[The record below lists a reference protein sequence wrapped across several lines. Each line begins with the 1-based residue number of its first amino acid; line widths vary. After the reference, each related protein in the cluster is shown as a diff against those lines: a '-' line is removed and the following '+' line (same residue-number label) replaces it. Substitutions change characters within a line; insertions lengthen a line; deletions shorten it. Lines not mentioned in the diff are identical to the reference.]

1 MFYGDFCMEK
11 KKTVIIGIDGVPY
24 RLMEALSDKGIM
36 PNFKELR
43 NEGTFCKMQSSIPEL
58 SSVSWSS
65 IITGVNPG
73 IHGIFGFTDFIEGTY
88 SLHFPN
94 FRNLKTKAFWQRDSK
109 KYIII
114 NVPSTYPAKEI
125 NGFLV
130 SGFVALDLEKAVYP
144 SKFIEPLK
152 KLGYKIDVDAQKGHK
167 SKPLFLK
174 DLFETHENR
183 IKTYRY
189 FWDKA
194 GIAWDVFMIVFTGS
208 DRLGHFLWDAYEDSN
223 HEYHSEFLRYFEII
237 DDEIGNINNQLREED
252 ALIMLSD
259 HGMESVKTNVNINR
273 YLAEE
278 GFCSLDNDPKKNY
291 NNIKEGTKAFALD
304 PARIYLNKEGR
315 FPRGHI
321 KKNQEARLKDE
332 LIDLF
337 SQLKMNGSPVIKR
350 IYDKKEIYHGP
361 YMDNAPDLIL
371 QSNSG
376 FNLKGSVLKKEI
388 FDKDIFTGKHTQ
400 EDAFLYLRGDADLPD
415 NLSVENVLNLIIGRD
430 AN

>member
-1 MFYGDFCMEK
+1 MEK

-24 RLMEALSDKGIM
+24 RLMKDLSDRDVM

-43 NEGTFCKMQSSIPEL
+43 KEGNFCNMQSSIPEL
-58 SSVSWSS
+58 SSVSWST

-73 IHGIFGFTDFIEGTY
+73 THGIFGFTDFIEGTY
-88 SLHFPN
+88 SLRFPN
-94 FRNLKTKAFWQRDSK
+94 FRNLKSKAFWQKDSK
-109 KYIII
+109 KYIVI

-144 SKFIEPLK
+144 PKYVETLK
-152 KLGYKIDVDAQKGHK
+152 KLGYKIDVDAQKGHE
-167 SKPLFLK
+167 STALFLK
-174 DLFETHENR
+174 DLFETHKNR

-194 GIAWDVFMIVFTGS
+194 GIDWDVFTVVFTGS
-208 DRLGHFLWDAYEDSN
+208 DRLGHFLWSAYEDPK
-223 HEYHSEFLRYFEII
+223 HEYHSEFLRYFELV
-237 DDEIGNINNQLREED
+237 DEEIGHINKKIGEED
-252 ALIMLSD
+252 SLIMLSD
-259 HGMESVKTNVNINR
+259 HGMESVKINVNINR
-273 YLAEE
+273 YLVEE

-321 KKNQEARLKDE
+321 KKNNETELKEE

-337 SQLKMNGSPVIKR
+337 SQLKINGNPVIKR
-350 IYDKKEIYHGP
+350 IYDKEEIYHGP
-361 YMDNAPDLIL
+361 YIDNAPDLIL
-371 QSNSG
+371 QPNPG
-376 FNLKGSVLKKEI
+376 FNLKGSVLKKEV
-388 FDKDIFTGKHTQ
+388 FDTDVFTGKHTQ
-400 EDAFLYLRGDADLPD
+400 EDAFLYFKGEVDLPN
-415 NLSVENVLNLIIGRD
+415 NLNVEHVIDLIVGRD
-430 AN
+430 VN